1 MTTAQQI
8 QAAYPKAG
16 IGLAHGIVALG
27 RQIGADPAWIAN
39 VINAESAFNPQ
50 ARNPTSGATG
60 LIQFMPKTAEGLG
73 TSTAALAKMNAGQQF
88 AFVAEYLRRFKGR
101 LRAQSDVV
109 MAVFYPAAIGKPDDW
124 AFPAKVVEQN
134 PTLPTVGAVVA
145 QVLRHSKLPI
155 EGTGTPS
162 GVGAPGALVPAPGG
176 PAGPLVPRKRPK
188 PKPPRWTFAQKA
200 LLAGAS
206 VMAAISV
213 SIVIGKATNRI

>member
-50 ARNPTSGATG
+50 ARNPRSGATG

-73 TSTAALAKMNAGQQF
+73 TSTEALAKMNAGQQF

-145 QVLRHSKLPI
+145 QVLRNSRLPT
-155 EGTGTPS
+155 TG
-162 GVGAPGALVPAPGG
+162 GAAPPALPGPVDPGALVPAP
-176 PAGPLVPRKRPK
+176 PAKPRKRPK
-188 PKPPRWTFAQKA
+188 PKRPRWTFNQKLILGGAAA
-200 LLAGAS
+200 LGFVSLA
-206 VMAAISV
+206 
-213 SIVIGKATNRI
+213 IVIAKISRKV